1 MSKWGIGPRITV
13 AMLLA
18 ALLAGIATWLWP
30 AVSTVRVLPQYVAIP
45 CGLILL
51 AVGLPLWRFGVPAVM
66 RAYQSDRLVTTGVF
80 GIVRNPIY
88 AAWIVFNVPGIALVY
103 RSWLLLLPSL
113 VGYLLSK
120 STSGTKKPIWRT
132 DLEMPIGP
140 TRPPC
145 QHFFPD
151 FGAGV
156 GSNSTARKK
165 TCDGHIACYR

>member
-30 AVSTVRVLPQYVAIP
+30 SVSTVRVLPQYVAIP

-66 RAYQSDRLVTTGVF
+66 RAYQSDRLVITGVF
-80 GIVRNPIY
+80 GMVRNPIY

-113 VGYLLSK
+113 VGYLLF
-120 STSGTKKPIWRT
+120 KKYIRHEEAYLEDRFGDAYRT
-132 DLEMPIGP
+132 YKAAVPALLPRFWG
-140 TRPPC
+140 RSRKQ
-145 QHFFPD
+145 QHSPEED
-151 FGAGV
+151 V
-156 GSNSTARKK
+156 
-165 TCDGHIACYR
+165 